1 MSDLVPAA
9 RAPLLGLGFIA
20 LLFGVAGGLVRLGLT
35 FPADAAGIAWHGALM
50 ASAFFG
56 TLIALERA
64 VAIGR
69 LWAYLAPAASGI
81 GGIFLL
87 AGAVKTGFTL
97 LVVGSAVFLIASASI
112 WAQHRALHTGL
123 LALGALGL
131 LAANLVLLAGMPA
144 ETAVPSWIAFLTLT
158 IGGERLELSRLSP
171 VPRPARIAF
180 GIIGLAL
187 LLSAFAV
194 LAAYKPGL
202 RISGVLLVLLAAWLL
217 RYDIATRTVRA
228 AGLTRY
234 IALCLLAGYAWLALG
249 GALLATGA
257 AIDNGRALWDAA
269 LHSILLGF
277 VFSMVFGHAPVILP
291 AVLRAAFPY
300 SAMLYVPLA
309 LLHASLALRI
319 AGDLGS
325 GVMVRQ
331 VGGAGNALAIA
342 VFILT
347 AAVLALS
354 RGRGVH
360 SESSGGSHA

>member
-1 MSDLVPAA
+1 MSDLSPAA
-9 RAPLLGLGFIA
+9 RAPLLGLGFVA
-20 LLFGVAGGLVRLGLT
+20 LLLGIAGGLVRLGLT
-35 FPADAAGIAWHGALM
+35 VPTVASGIAWHGALM

-64 VAIGR
+64 VAIGHR
-69 LWAYLAPAASGI
+69 WAYLAPAALGT
-81 GGIFLL
+81 GGISLL
-87 AGAVKTGFTL
+87 AGYPRAGFVL
-97 LVVGSAVFLIASASI
+97 LVAGSAVFSFASVSI
-112 WAQHRALHTGL
+112 WARHKALHTGL

-131 LAANLVLLAGMPA
+131 LVANLVLLAGMPA
-144 ETAVPSWIAFLTLT
+144 ESAVPSWIAFLTLT

-171 VPRPARIAF
+171 VSRAARAVF
-180 GIIGLAL
+180 GIIGATL
-187 LLSAFAV
+187 LLSALAV

-202 RISGVLLVLLAAWLL
+202 RAGGVLLVAMAAWLL

-228 AGLTRY
+228 DGLTRY

-257 AIDNGRALWDAA
+257 AIDDGRALWDAA
-269 LHSILLGF
+269 LHAIFLGF

-291 AVLRAAFPY
+291 AVLRVAVPY
-300 SAMLYVPLA
+300 SAMLYAPLA

-325 GVMVRQ
+325 GVMLRE

-360 SESSGGSHA
+360 